1 MSDGV
6 SVTQDGTAV
15 SLYNLKPND
24 QVAMVVSGESV
35 VSIEVTQGTS
45 TGSQLTGTVL
55 VANNNDKTLMLQLEN
70 GTVLTADV
78 SGAQFIG
85 ADGSS
90 VYLSKLVAG
99 DRVQLFGSYSGAKF
113 VATLVLKL

>member
-1 MSDGV
+1 MPGGNVEYTYVETYYLRTFD
-6 SVTQDGTAV
+6 A
-15 SLYNLKPND
+15 
-24 QVAMVVSGESV
+24 
-35 VSIEVTQGTS
+35 
-45 TGSQLTGTVL
+45 
-55 VANNNDKTLMLQLEN
+55 
-70 GTVLTADV
+70 
-78 SGAQFIG
+78 SGAEGEKIDLSAMFAEENEYFYVSNFTVDGDGNIYMMVNGAIMVIG